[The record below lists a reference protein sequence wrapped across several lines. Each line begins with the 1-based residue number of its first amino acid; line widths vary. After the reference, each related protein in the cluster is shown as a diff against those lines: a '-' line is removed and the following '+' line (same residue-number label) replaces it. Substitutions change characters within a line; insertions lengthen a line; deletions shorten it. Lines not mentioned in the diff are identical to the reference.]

1 MMDKVITVRASGGI
15 DVEALERELSAEWAA
30 LSAGQPEGLHR
41 SITRACALNLLVYTT
56 PEDDV
61 EQLKSLLEEVG
72 REHPCRAIVLRIDSE
87 TPETRLAAHASTRC
101 RTLTSGAKQ
110 LCGEQLTIEV
120 SGPFPERASS
130 AVEPLLVPDVPV
142 FLWWKDIPHTEDA
155 LFTRLAALAD
165 RVVLDSAA
173 SDHPHL
179 DFLRLARMLDE
190 APEQLHI
197 SDVNWGRLTS
207 WRTLLASFWDVEDYA
222 PHLACSNR
230 IAVEYY
236 PPAVAPDEI
245 AAQCS
250 LMIGWLASRLGWSVE
265 ASGAQVDEKTKCL
278 ILHATDGRRVDVEL
292 RARSQDESG
301 CAGMLGC
308 VTIEETATG
317 SRFHV
322 EYRRE
327 QKKLETSAQ
336 TGSELSVG
344 RVLAYEGRSEGK
356 RLSGELT
363 FISRDAVY
371 EAAVAS
377 AARMLEALGAAAR

>member
-1 MMDKVITVRASGGI
+1 MSDEVHAVRASGGI
-15 DVEALERELSAEWAA
+15 DVEELERELSAEWAT
-30 LSAGQPEGLHR
+30 LSAGQPEGVHR

-56 PEDDV
+56 PKGDV
-61 EQLKSLLEEVG
+61 EQLNSLLEEVA
-72 REHPCRAIVLRIDSE
+72 REHPCRAIVLRVDSE
-87 TPETRLAAHASTRC
+87 TPEMRLAAKVSTRC

-110 LCGEQLTIEV
+110 LCGEQLTMEV

-165 RVVLDSAA
+165 RIVLDSAA

-190 APEQLHI
+190 APEQMRV

-222 PHLACSNR
+222 PHLALSNR
-230 IAVEYY
+230 VVVEYY
-236 PPAVAPDEI
+236 PPSVAPDEI
-245 AAQCS
+245 APQCC
-250 LMIGWLASRLGWSVE
+250 LLIGWLASRLGWSVE
-265 ASGAQVDEKTKCL
+265 ASGEQVDENTKRL
-278 ILHATDGRRVDVEL
+278 VLRAADGRRVDVEL
-292 RARSQDESG
+292 RARTQEESG

-308 VTIEETATG
+308 VTIEETTTG

-327 QKKLETSAQ
+327 HKKLETSAQ
-336 TGSELSVG
+336 IGGELSVG
-344 RVLAYEGRSEGK
+344 RVLAYEARSEGK
-356 RLSGELT
+356 RLSSELT

-371 EAAVAS
+371 EAAVGS

>member
-1 MMDKVITVRASGGI
+1 
-15 DVEALERELSAEWAA
+15 
-30 LSAGQPEGLHR
+30 
-41 SITRACALNLLVYTT
+41 
-56 PEDDV
+56 
-61 EQLKSLLEEVG
+61 LLEEVS
-72 REHPCRAIVLRIDSE
+72 REHPCRAIVLRVDGE
-87 TPETRLAAHASTRC
+87 TPETHLAAQVSTRC

-120 SGPFPERASS
+120 SGPVPERASS

-142 FLWWKDIPHTEDA
+142 FLWWKDIPHMEDA
-155 LFTRLAALAD
+155 LFTRLAAMAD

-179 DFLRLARMLDE
+179 DFLRLAHMLDE
-190 APEQLHI
+190 AREQLLVT
-197 SDVNWGRLTS
+197 DVNWGRLTS

-222 PHLACSNR
+222 PHLARSNR
-230 IAVEYY
+230 VVVEYY

-245 AAQCS
+245 APQCS

-265 ASGAQVDEKTKCL
+265 TSGAHVSKNVKRL
-278 ILHATDGRRVDVEL
+278 VLRATDGRRIDVEL
-292 RARSQDESG
+292 QARAQESG

-327 QKKLETSAQ
+327 QKKLETRAQ
-336 TGSELSVG
+336 TGGELSVG
-344 RVLAYEGRSEGK
+344 RVLAYEARSEGK
-356 RLSGELT
+356 RLSSELT
-363 FISRDAVY
+363 FITRDAVY

-377 AARMLEALGAAAR
+377 AARMLEALGAPET